1 MVGHNCGFSSFTYTV
16 RMTMLNVSD
25 KVLAALDRV
34 RVTRGIR
41 TRLKA
46 LEVILEEA
54 VPEHPLETKMR
65 LAKTVKPTKL
75 ERQRADAFLAE
86 KKSGFSQTFS
96 TTEALKRAS
105 ELRKLRG

>member
-1 MVGHNCGFSSFTYTV
+1 
-16 RMTMLNVSD
+16 MTILNVSD
-25 KVLAALDRV
+25 KVLAAIDRV

-46 LEVILEEA
+46 LEVILEEV

-75 ERQRADAFLAE
+75 ERQRAEAYLIE
-86 KKSGFSQTFS
+86 KKAGFSQTYS
-96 TTEALKRAS
+96 VSEALKRAS
-105 ELRKLRG
+105 EMRKSGVFQKNHEAVKSVSS

>member
-1 MVGHNCGFSSFTYTV
+1 
-16 RMTMLNVSD
+16 MTMLNVSD
-25 KVLAALDRV
+25 KVLAAIDRV

-75 ERQRADAFLAE
+75 ERQQADAYLAE

-96 TTEALKRAS
+96 STEALKRAS
-105 ELRKLRG
+105 ELRKLRD